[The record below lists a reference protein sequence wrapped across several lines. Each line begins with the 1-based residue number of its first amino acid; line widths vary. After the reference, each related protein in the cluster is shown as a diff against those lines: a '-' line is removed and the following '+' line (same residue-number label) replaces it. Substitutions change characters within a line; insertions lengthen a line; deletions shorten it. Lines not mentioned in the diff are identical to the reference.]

1 MKQAARAELEG
12 LPPIKVVGVGGG
24 GCNAVNRMIQEHIFG
39 VQFIAVNTD
48 AQQLMH
54 SDAPTKI
61 RIGDKLTRG
70 LGVGGDPTI
79 GLRAAEESREELRE
93 AIRGADMVFVTAGM
107 GGGTGTGAAPVLA
120 EVAKQEGSLTI
131 GVVTKPFSFEGS
143 RRLKQA
149 EAGIQALREKVDTLI
164 VIPNDRLLS
173 MCDKRVTVQEAFKAA
188 DDVLR
193 QGIRGISEIITR
205 PGEVNLDFNDVR
217 KVMSDAG
224 PALMA
229 IGHGSGEN
237 RAVEA
242 ARQAIQSPLLD
253 VSINGARGVLF
264 NVTGPRDLMLHE
276 LNQAA
281 QVIAD
286 VVDADAEIIFGTV
299 VDETMGDEVKI
310 TVIAT
315 GFPDQDEMADAL
327 ADIRPLGSAAGAQR
341 DASLPSDQVQNPS
354 PPLRTLRAEP
364 PVPPSTPTPGTAR
377 PGLRP
382 DSLPGGNDTDLPTFL
397 RRSITSR

>member
-1 MKQAARAELEG
+1 MKQAARAEVEG

-120 EVAKQEGSLTI
+120 EVAKQEGALTI

-229 IGHGSGEN
+229 IG
-237 RAVEA
+237 
-242 ARQAIQSPLLD
+242 
-253 VSINGARGVLF
+253 
-264 NVTGPRDLMLHE
+264 
-276 LNQAA
+276 
-281 QVIAD
+281 
-286 VVDADAEIIFGTV
+286 
-299 VDETMGDEVKI
+299 
-310 TVIAT
+310 
-315 GFPDQDEMADAL
+315 
-327 ADIRPLGSAAGAQR
+327 
-341 DASLPSDQVQNPS
+341 
-354 PPLRTLRAEP
+354 
-364 PVPPSTPTPGTAR
+364 
-377 PGLRP
+377 
-382 DSLPGGNDTDLPTFL
+382 
-397 RRSITSR
+397 